1 MYIKQQYA
9 ERLFEVRNT
18 KFKEK
23 GIGNYVDMG
32 YIDGFQELLNNIAKE
47 RRYTEGEKI
56 IDSDLDRI
64 KKAVKLTLT
73 GMINIMAEQPLSLAQ
88 MEKIVGSG
96 VMRQI
101 ESIPE
106 DLKKMEAIFDIE
118 KKGKLS
124 EQERLNYDPYPAFVA
139 VTDHMY
145 AMAMR
150 TLGCPD
156 IPESFGDDVISV
168 VKNAA
173 VKAETS
179 MKGVDYQKTSVKL
192 RYDKQRQM
200 DANEVKSKIKKNQK
214 LIDGKKAS
222 PLNVAQYAAEYFALK
237 KRQEGHGGIWRFFHK
252 QENED
257 RMKLLE
263 TMEKSLKSLLNEG
276 DELDKLTPVM
286 IAESYN
292 SSIVAS
298 RAKETFAFN
307 GISKRNQIPHT
318 FFEHKPTST
327 KRADE
332 AKEKEK
338 NEAQFDGEVR
348 ELLKFEK
355 GVFKESEPLIDLDD
369 SFFGIGDM
377 VDDNEQEMDLSEI
390 QSKNNPLAKL

>member
-1 MYIKQQYA
+1 
-9 ERLFEVRNT
+9 
-18 KFKEK
+18 
-23 GIGNYVDMG
+23 MG
-32 YIDGFQELLNNIAKE
+32 FVDGFQELLNNIVKE
-47 RRYTEGEKI
+47 RRYKEGENIVNGYKEGEKI
-56 IDSDLDRI
+56 IESDLDRI
-64 KKAVKLTLT
+64 KNAVKLTLAE
-73 GMINIMAEQPLSLAQ
+73 MINVMADQPLSLAQ
-88 MEKIVGSG
+88 IEKTVGTA
-96 VMRQI
+96 VFKNI
-101 ESIPE
+101 EALDDS
-106 DLKKMEAIFDIE
+106 KKIEAIKNIE

-124 EQERLNYDPYPAFVA
+124 EKDRLTYDPFPAVIA
-139 VTDHMY
+139 LSDHLY

-156 IPESFGDDVISV
+156 IPESFGDDIVDVI
-168 VKNAA
+168 KA
-173 VKAETS
+173 VAVHAETAIR
-179 MKGVDYQKTSVKL
+179 KEDYQKTSIRL
-192 RYDKQRQM
+192 RYNKQRGM
-200 DANEVKSKIKKNQK
+200 DANEVQSNISKNQK
-214 LIDGKKAS
+214 LIDSKKAT
-222 PLNVAQYAAEYFALK
+222 PLNIAQYAGEYYALK
-237 KRQEGHGGIWRFFHK
+237 QRQEGHGAIWKFFHK

-263 TMEKSLKSLLNEG
+263 TMEKTLKSVLDDD

-298 RAKETFAFN
+298 RAKETFYFN
-307 GISKRNQIPHT
+307 GISRRNQIPQT